1 MAWGRTKD
9 KHYIQRTNYQII
21 AKIASYEDEKG
32 LVEINIVSWFQKL
45 PVIDIRR
52 WQNGEPQRGF
62 ICYPG
67 DFAKLAEAIRGIDP
81 ERIQD
86 FQSDDDDADEV

>member
-45 PVIDIRR
+45 PVIDIRSR
-52 WQNGEPQRGF
+52 RPFACAFPGGNRNRLSTAQRQNQG
-62 ICYPG
+62 
-67 DFAKLAEAIRGIDP
+67 AKTTNR
-81 ERIQD
+81 
-86 FQSDDDDADEV
+86 